1 MSRAATTIVCPEC
14 GHSFS
19 LSDAV
24 QAEVDEM
31 LAARYD
37 QRLEEVRA
45 AAEAETRA
53 AVLEEVAVELTAA
66 REALGESD
74 AQARADRDEL
84 VGLRRQLRKE
94 RTDRERA
101 ELEFERR
108 LLETHEAI
116 RREEREAAAEEHRLK
131 ELEAARQLQ
140 AARADADQLRLRL
153 SQGPAHQQGAALEA
167 DLAAQLRQSF
177 PGDEITLVRAG
188 QRGGDIVQV
197 VRTANGTTCG
207 SILWEA
213 KNTRQWQNS
222 WLAKL
227 RTDMR
232 TAGADHAVL
241 VSVHTP
247 EQIGTMGH
255 VEGTLWVA
263 RPVAVSALASVLRR
277 WLLDAYAAS
286 ELARDNGER
295 ALALHRYF
303 TGPDFRQRMESL
315 EEFLAEQEAELT
327 AERKWFTQ
335 RWARMEQRIRAVVD
349 NLAGFTGDLEG
360 LSPGRFEPAAI
371 GPVAELEAS

>member
-1 MSRAATTIVCPEC
+1 MADATSTIICPEC

-24 QAEVDEM
+24 QAEIDE
-31 LAARYD
+31 LLSDRYD
-37 QRLEEVRA
+37 QKLAEFRT
-45 AAEAETRA
+45 AAEAEARA

-66 REALGESD
+66 RESLGESA
-74 AQARADRDEL
+74 AQGRADRDEL
-84 VGLRRQLRKE
+84 VGLRRELRKE
-94 RTDRERA
+94 RTGRERA

-108 LLETHEAI
+108 LLETHDAI

-140 AARADADQLRLRL
+140 AARADADKLRLRL
-153 SQGPAHQQGAALEA
+153 SQGPAHHQGATLEA
-167 DLAAQLRQSF
+167 DLAAQLGQAF
-177 PGDEITLVRAG
+177 PSDEIALVRAG
-188 QRGGDIVQV
+188 QRGGDIVQL
-197 VRTANGTTCG
+197 VRTSNGTACG

-222 WLAKL
+222 WLPKL

-232 TAGADHAVL
+232 AAGADHAVL

-255 VEGTLWVA
+255 VEGTVWAA
-263 RPVAVSALASVLRR
+263 RPLAVSALASVLRR
-277 WLLDAYAAS
+277 WLLDTYAAN

-303 TGPDFRQRMESL
+303 TGSDFRQRMERL
-315 EEFLAEQEAELT
+315 QEFIAEQEAELT
-327 AERKWFTQ
+327 AERRWFTQ
-335 RWARMEQRIRAVVD
+335 RWARLELRTRAVVD
-349 NLAGFTGDLEG
+349 NLAGFAGDLEG

-371 GPVAELEAS
+371 GPVAEQEAS